1 MMIIGTSE
9 PRLSQA
15 QPWVVTK
22 APDPNEVIAIT
33 KKTQKLM
40 APWAL
45 SFPRDERQTSTGLC
59 LP

>member
-40 APWAL
+40 AP
-45 SFPRDERQTSTGLC
+45 
-59 LP
+59 